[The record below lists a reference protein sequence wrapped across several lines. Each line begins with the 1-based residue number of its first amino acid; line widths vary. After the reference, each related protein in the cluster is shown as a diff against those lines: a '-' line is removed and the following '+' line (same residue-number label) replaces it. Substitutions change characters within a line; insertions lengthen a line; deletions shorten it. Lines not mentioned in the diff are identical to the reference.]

1 MKMQLTTK
9 QEEWKQQ
16 FRRFAEEQ
24 VKPYAAESD
33 RNEWLSE
40 EILDSIRS
48 SGFLGSMIQENYGG
62 KGWDPITQGLLN
74 EEIGKLCSSTRA
86 MLTVHGMVAIAIQRF
101 GTEEQKQAY
110 LPQLSD
116 GSIIGAFALSE
127 PGTGSDAKS
136 IQCQAEVRNDSYV
149 LNGVKKWITMGQVAD
164 LILVIAKLNDG
175 PTAFLVD
182 KDTPGLGI
190 EPMNGLLGNRASMLA
205 ELHFDNCVI
214 PKANRIGKEGMGLSP
229 VALNSLDYG
238 RYTIAWGC
246 VGLGQACLE
255 KSFSYSKTRK
265 QFGKSIGEQQ
275 LVQKMLTEMIVEVKA
290 ARHMCHYAGYLKQI
304 NAPES
309 IMETWTAKYY
319 SSKMSVNVANNAV
332 QIHGGN
338 GYVQGNV
345 IERLYRD
352 AKVNEIIE
360 GTSQIHEVLIAKNA
374 NMGWI
379 RS

>member
-1 MKMQLTTK
+1 MKVQLTTN
-9 QEEWKQQ
+9 QIEWRQQ

-24 VKPYAAESD
+24 VKPYATQSD
-33 RNEWLSE
+33 RNERLSE
-40 EILDSIRS
+40 EIMESIRS
-48 SGFLGSMIQENYGG
+48 SGYLGSMVQEEYGG
-62 KGWDPITQGLLN
+62 KGFGPITQGLLN
-74 EEIGKLCSSTRA
+74 EEIGKVCSSTRA

-101 GTEEQKQAY
+101 GTEEQKQTY

-116 GSIIGAFALSE
+116 GSILGAFALSE
-127 PGTGSDAKS
+127 PDTGSDAKS
-136 IQCQAEVRNDSYV
+136 IQCKAEVRNDSYV

-164 LILVIAKLNDG
+164 LILVIAQLNDG
-175 PTAFLVD
+175 PTAFLVE
-182 KDTPGLGI
+182 KDTPGLSI
-190 EPMNGLLGNRASMLA
+190 EAMTGLMGNRASMLA
-205 ELHFDNCVI
+205 ELHFNHCVI
-214 PKANRIGKEGMGLSP
+214 PKANRIGKEGMGLSA

-265 QFGKSIGEQQ
+265 QFNQSIGEQQ

-290 ARHMCHYAGYLKQI
+290 ARHMCHHAGYLKEI

-309 IMETWTAKYY
+309 IMETWAAKYF
-319 SSKMSVNVANNAV
+319 SSKMGVNVANHAV

-338 GYVQGNV
+338 GYIQGND
-345 IERLYRD
+345 IERVYRD

-374 NMGWI
+374 NMAWI